1 MVLFSLNNFNAV
13 IAFLVVVTEK
23 SIAKINIILKE
34 QNCIP
39 QIQPEHKIYV
49 LFIKKIQS
57 KEKFCILHP
66 MKPCLSGSEGRKNRK
81 SENKETTENQKKK
94 IENWGASKC
103 KFCPVTNLTD
113 PNVSEQYQR
122 KIEKQNIN
130 LID

>member
-1 MVLFSLNNFNAV
+1 MTGRSISSPTSSSSLNPSMSGMWTSLITRSNMVLFSLNNFNAV

-94 IENWGASKC
+94 
-103 KFCPVTNLTD
+103 
-113 PNVSEQYQR
+113 
-122 KIEKQNIN
+122 
-130 LID
+130 